1 MSWMRKTIMQMEEY
15 RIVLGGT
22 ERNASCNRV
31 VMIMNGCVVLAKSVP
46 DGKEWWKMQ
55 NCNNTP
61 LQWGWNPF
69 LTLLIV
75 WYAHT
80 CCMGSKG
87 ERMRRRRK
95 WTDEHFDTFMLNS
108 HHPPCPHSLSRLYAN
123 HMILSEE
130 NLRGEHGLAE
140 RKKLVR
146 RWSFGQSLISKSTM
160 SEITSRA
167 ASTECDT

>member
-31 VMIMNGCVVLAKSVP
+31 VMIM
-46 DGKEWWKMQ
+46 KEWWKMQ

-69 LTLLIV
+69 LTILIV

-95 WTDEHFDTFMLNS
+95 WTDEHFDTFMQNS
-108 HHPPCPHSLSRLYAN
+108 HHFPCPHSLSRLYAN

-160 SEITSRA
+160 SEIASRA